1 MCIRDR
7 IWCPKDL
14 GLDAES
20 SPNLM
25 PYSGNKC
32 LIAWYANISMDGAQ
46 PYNDDYLISP
56 AIKGGTEM
64 SFYLKKIDKNIS
76 GETYEIMYSTTT
88 QEPSAFKVL
97 TTDEAPGDWQQIK
110 VTMPTDA
117 RYFAIHYTGKLKDG
131 IMVDDISYVPVL
143 YALSIDGFNIFHNGK
158 KINEETV
165 KSANFT
171 DKNISE
177 ERHGY
182 QVSVVYNLGES
193 NASKIVYVDNTSDI
207 ENVAELKSNNY
218 TIFSI
223 DGKLI
228 GSNLKKMPALHAGS
242 YIINN
247 KKVVIRK

>member
-1 MCIRDR
+1 
-7 IWCPKDL
+7 
-14 GLDAES
+14 
-20 SPNLM
+20 
-25 PYSGNKC
+25 
-32 LIAWYANISMDGAQ
+32 
-46 PYNDDYLISP
+46 
-56 AIKGGTEM
+56 M

-97 TTDEAPGDWQQIK
+97 TTDEAPGEWQQIK

-143 YALSIDGFNIFHNGK
+143 YALSIDGFNIFRNSK
-158 KINEETV
+158 KINEEIV

-171 DKNISE
+171 DKDISE

-182 QVSVVYNLGES
+182 QVS
-193 NASKIVYVDNTSDI
+193 IVYVDNTSDI

-228 GSNLKKMPALHAGS
+228 GSNLKKLPALHTGS